1 MNTNLPF
8 SQADLETLRAASS
21 QISNA
26 WDKLVEPI
34 KKFGEKY
41 GSAQI
46 SESGGFMDRTPDDA
60 PSGNQGFQRSSE
72 TKAQRDGSPETGILM
87 KFEDRILS
95 LATLGMKEKRDKL
108 DEKHKRSKEKG
119 TGKTRNAS
127 GADGLSGNRQG
138 ADSDQ
143 LGT

>member
-1 MNTNLPF
+1 
-8 SQADLETLRAASS
+8 
-21 QISNA
+21 
-26 WDKLVEPI
+26 
-34 KKFGEKY
+34 
-41 GSAQI
+41 
-46 SESGGFMDRTPDDA
+46 
-60 PSGNQGFQRSSE
+60 
-72 TKAQRDGSPETGILM
+72 M

-127 GADGLSGNRQG
+127 GADGLSGNGQG

>member
-1 MNTNLPF
+1 MGARNVQKTREHLSRNQQR
-8 SQADLETLRAASS
+8 S
-21 QISNA
+21 
-26 WDKLVEPI
+26 
-34 KKFGEKY
+34 
-41 GSAQI
+41 
-46 SESGGFMDRTPDDA
+46 DDA
-60 PSGNQGFQRSSE
+60 PSGNQGFQRSPE
-72 TKAQRDGSPETGILM
+72 TKAKRDGSPETGILM

-127 GADGLSGNRQG
+127 GADGLSGNGQG